1 MDYKN
6 AQIKQEFLNSLY
18 NNITRGILKTAVKYN
33 YKKFDVVKLVLAL
46 YNSDY
51 NYLTND
57 NDYRTQYKLL
67 NNYFKSNYGHEV
79 ITFEMVRVI
88 KILEDSGNYK
98 QISSNI
104 SYLKAILKNDKKVKT
119 YNHSFFSN
127 YLKQEKY
134 DELMTKIEKE
144 PSLCLSM
151 AVIYDKIL
159 LNKESLI

>member
-1 MDYKN
+1 
-6 AQIKQEFLNSLY
+6 
-18 NNITRGILKTAVKYN
+18 
-33 YKKFDVVKLVLAL
+33 
-46 YNSDY
+46 
-51 NYLTND
+51 
-57 NDYRTQYKLL
+57 
-67 NNYFKSNYGHEV
+67 
-79 ITFEMVRVI
+79 MVRVI